1 MGRII
6 KTLSDYT
13 KGGVMEDNLN
23 YIIRNTPEQKEE
35 KKDSCNLCNYFGVV
49 YAFDKTWCKKCYD
62 EMKAR
67 NNYG

>member
-1 MGRII
+1 MERVI

-13 KGGVMEDNLN
+13 EGGVMKKSLN
-23 YIIRNTPEQKEE
+23 YIIRNKKQKKERE
-35 KKDSCNLCNYFGVV
+35 DNCNLCNYFGVV

-62 EMKAR
+62 EMKVR